1 MNDMEL
7 HVHLNGD
14 EAMSFGSAFIASNS
28 SASFKVRKVYLTQHP
43 KYDIRVNFSPLD
55 PEVADLK
62 RQEAEERAQTD
73 SSEEESTDD
82 AIVYEK
88 ETILYKRSDY
98 LGQKKTI
105 HLNYDVNML
114 IKATA
119 IHPDGSEEELVS
131 FELSDIDS
139 IMEKDVMQ
147 KETTTKPKISLSF
160 EYSRSQLFQLLSAK
174 VNVEETVL
182 EEVEPELK
190 IDVKKPSDD
199 DDEKE

>member
-1 MNDMEL
+1 
-7 HVHLNGD
+7 
-14 EAMSFGSAFIASNS
+14 
-28 SASFKVRKVYLTQHP
+28 
-43 KYDIRVNFSPLD
+43 
-55 PEVADLK
+55 
-62 RQEAEERAQTD
+62 
-73 SSEEESTDD
+73 
-82 AIVYEK
+82 
-88 ETILYKRSDY
+88 
-98 LGQKKTI
+98 
-105 HLNYDVNML
+105 ML

-190 IDVKKPSDD
+190 IDVKKPSDE
-199 DDEKE
+199 DDEKEESEDADSAESSEETEETKAEDEASEETAEVEKEYKEVVVPHSFNVDKIGYRPANARVLSEE